1 MTDKDIFVERE
12 RALEDDY
19 FRRRD
24 LELIEKM
31 RQQAAAERERSEL
44 RRMTGLY
51 EPEMLEQLRTLGFT
65 PETIV
70 LLPLMPALQV
80 AWADRAIQPGERDLI
95 LKFARARGV
104 AEGSAADRQL
114 AEWLD
119 QEPPSHVFLHATRL
133 IRAILDTAP
142 EKIELTAGDIV
153 RQAEAIA
160 DAAGGVFGVL
170 RRISL
175 EEKQILEELSQAL
188 NN

>member
-1 MTDKDIFVERE
+1 PPSAPPHPHRRPLAPSHLRTSYNRSMTDKDIFVERE

-80 AWADRAIQPGERDLI
+80 AWAD
-95 LKFARARGV
+95 
-104 AEGSAADRQL
+104 
-114 AEWLD
+114 
-119 QEPPSHVFLHATRL
+119 
-133 IRAILDTAP
+133 
-142 EKIELTAGDIV
+142 
-153 RQAEAIA
+153 
-160 DAAGGVFGVL
+160 
-170 RRISL
+170 
-175 EEKQILEELSQAL
+175 
-188 NN
+188 